1 MKHGLNREM
10 KNGMNKGGR
19 NLNKGFED
27 KTTRGNVRMRNREAL
42 GGKHGVAEEKNV
54 YVHRAVK
61 VLPVHALA
69 APSQFSLNFLRE
81 IQKRKRLDGSVE
93 RNDRI
98 EETMSG
104 NEADGSRLVERRNS
118 HRLSQLLRQLANRL
132 SQKRLSVSQIGA
144 KTQENHVTETLEGC
158 SIKYEIGAFKSKPN
172 GAA

>member
-1 MKHGLNREM
+1 M
-10 KNGMNKGGR
+10 
-19 NLNKGFED
+19 
-27 KTTRGNVRMRNREAL
+27 
-42 GGKHGVAEEKNV
+42 
-54 YVHRAVK
+54 
-61 VLPVHALA
+61 LPVHALA

-104 NEADGSRLVERRNS
+104 NKADGSRLVERRNS

-158 SIKYEIGAFKSKPN
+158 SIKTR
-172 GAA
+172 